1 MNLTITCPNTEFCDV
16 NFTTTTDTLVEEAS
30 NTAADEWGVDSCR
43 IDLNYGGALLPSNSK
58 IVSHGVSVDSQLVAS
73 LIQIFRLDHFKDPV
87 KAKVIK
93 PIFKDEPN
101 KILYLDSP
109 TFTTDGSIDVDCLL
123 LPENVKSIE
132 WCNPKPSITSVAD
145 SFLFESDHTH
155 MRLTSV
161 DLTGLCYVTTIKD
174 SFLKNCDSL
183 THLDMSS
190 LCNVTSIGTEF
201 LHGCSALE
209 TIDLSKFS
217 KLTEIPDAF
226 LCDNTS
232 LTNIDI
238 SGLSNITKIGHSFL
252 SDCEFLQTIDIS
264 CLTKVTSIGEYFMCN
279 AGLMEIDLSSLS
291 NVSLLDSSFL
301 FNCPGLLDVPEITQ
315 FIKSKSK
322 RKVESMDSQPR
333 IFQMPD
339 TNSFKSV

>member
-109 TFTTDGSIDVDCLL
+109 TFTTDGSIDVDWFL
-123 LPENVKSIE
+123 LPENVKSIV
-132 WCNPKPSITSVAD
+132 WCNPKPSITSAAD
-145 SFLFESDHTH
+145 SFLFETS
-155 MRLTSV
+155 LTSV
-161 DLTGLCYVTTIKD
+161 DLTGLCYVTTIDD
-174 SFLKNCDSL
+174 SFLRNCDNL

-190 LCNVTSIGTEF
+190 LCNVTSIGTDF
-201 LHGCSALE
+201 LHGCYLLK

-252 SDCEFLQTIDIS
+252 AGCESLQTIDIS
-264 CLTKVTSIGEYFMCN
+264 CLTKVTSIGGSFMCST
-279 AGLMEIDLSSLS
+279 GLMEIDLSSLS

-301 FNCPGLLDVPEITQ
+301 RNCPGLLDVPEITQ

-322 RKVESMDSQPR
+322 KRVKSMDSQILKKR
-333 IFQMPD
+333 
-339 TNSFKSV
+339 TL